1 MKRDSLGL
9 DRILFFSDAVFA
21 IAITLLA
28 LDLKLPAHAGAQA
41 FTQDLMGLWPE
52 YQSYVISFLAIGL
65 YWISHHHYFRFIRR
79 YNYTLVSL
87 NIILLMCI
95 AFIPFA
101 TSVLD
106 DYNGQRGAVAFY
118 AACIALTGL
127 LKAVLWHYAA
137 HRHRLIHRYLSRR
150 RIQRLTWQ
158 ALIPPIVFGASI
170 GIALVSPA
178 LAELSWFSTAPLLLL
193 LWSVKP
199 KSSSK

>member
-1 MKRDSLGL
+1 MKRDKLGL

-41 FTQDLMGLWPE
+41 FSKDLIHLWPE
-52 YQSYVISFLAIGL
+52 YQSYVTSFLAIGL

-79 YNYTLVSL
+79 YNYTLVGL
-87 NIILLMCI
+87 NITLLMCI
-95 AFIPFA
+95 SFIPFA

-106 DYNGQRGAVAFY
+106 DYHGQRAAVAFY

-127 LKAVLWHYAA
+127 LKTALWHYAA
-137 HRHRLIHRYLSRR
+137 HQHRLIHRYLSRQ

-158 ALIPPIVFGASI
+158 ALIPPIVFGVSI
-170 GIALVSPA
+170 GIALFNSS
-178 LAELSWFSTAPLLLL
+178 LAELSWFSIVPLLLI
-193 LWSVKP
+193 LWSVK
-199 KSSSK
+199 SRRFT